1 MSNVLRLFCMT
12 VEFAEGMAKFSA
24 YYHEAAC
31 YCVKCKWLLLR
42 LRIPILFFENDQF
55 ENQKFYKALGQ
66 TPNITQK
73 FLREKNN
80 SNYKSLS

>member
-24 YYHEAAC
+24 DFQEAAC

-42 LRIPILFFENDQF
+42 LRIPILSLKMTNKE
-55 ENQKFYKALGQ
+55 ALQ
-66 TPNITQK
+66 STWSDTKYYTEIFKRKKLQ
-73 FLREKNN
+73 L
-80 SNYKSLS
+80 